1 MRRPTRESEKREK
14 KRKMNLSIVFA
25 KMAMLVLIML
35 LGYLCARIG
44 ITGPEF
50 NKRVTPLVMNVL
62 LTATILNSVLSV
74 PDFTGRDIVDY
85 VLVLTA
91 ATVLQIAA
99 AWFLPRLLRTRGE
112 DVGATRLVTAF
123 GNVGFVGLPVV
134 AAIFGDEMVFF
145 ASLANIPFNLALY
158 SIGAAQLSGGAGAR
172 FDWRKVLNMP
182 VIATLLSVVL
192 LLSRIHVPAVI
203 ADTISTLAGATIPLS
218 MLIIGTSLGAI
229 SVRAALADWRVY
241 VVSAVRLLV
250 CPLLTWLVLRP
261 FVSGALLGIPVLLA
275 ACPSAMVVTALCLQ
289 YGRSDAFASKCIF
302 LSTVLSAVTIPLLIW
317 LLF

>member
-14 KRKMNLSIVFA
+14 KRKMNLSVVFA

-112 DVGATRLVTAF
+112 DAGAMRLTTAF

-134 AAIFGDEMVFF
+134 AAIFGEEMVFF
-145 ASLANIPFNLALY
+145 ASLCNIPFNLALY
-158 SIGAAQLSGGAGAR
+158 SSSASQLSPEGGR
-172 FDWRKVLNMP
+172 VRWQDVLNAP
-182 VIATLLSVVL
+182 VIATLLSIVL
-192 LLSRIHVPAVI
+192 LLTHVPVPGVI
-203 ADTISTLAGATIPLS
+203 ADTISA
-218 MLIIGTSLGAI
+218 
-229 SVRAALADWRVY
+229 
-241 VVSAVRLLV
+241 
-250 CPLLTWLVLRP
+250 
-261 FVSGALLGIPVLLA
+261 VSG
-275 ACPSAMVVTALCLQ
+275 
-289 YGRSDAFASKCIF
+289 
-302 LSTVLSAVTIPLLIW
+302 VTIPLVIW

>member
-50 NKRVTPLVMNVL
+50 NQRVTPLMVKVL
-62 LTATILNSVLSV
+62 LPATILNSVLSV
-74 PDFTGRDIVDY
+74 PDFSGRELLDY
-85 VLVLTA
+85 ILVM
-91 ATVLQIAA
+91 TVMVALQMLP
-99 AWFLPRLLRTRGE
+99 AWFLPRLMRTRSE
-112 DVGATRLVTAF
+112 DAGATRLVTAF

-145 ASLANIPFNLALY
+145 ASLCNIPFNLALY
-158 SIGAAQLSGGAGAR
+158 SCSAAQLSPDGGR
-172 FDWRKVLNMP
+172 VRWQDVLNAP

-192 LLSRIHVPAVI
+192 LLSRVHVPGVL
-203 ADTISTLAGATIPLS
+203 ADTISSVSGATIPLS
-218 MLIIGTSLGAI
+218 MLVIGTSLGGI
-229 SVRAALADWRVY
+229 SVRSVLTDWRVY

-261 FVSGALLGIPVLLA
+261 FAAGALLGISVLMA
-275 ACPSAMVVTALCLQ
+275 ACPSAMLVTALCLQ

-302 LSTVLSAVTIPLLIW
+302 LSTILSAVTIPLLIW

>member
-1 MRRPTRESEKREK
+1 
-14 KRKMNLSIVFA
+14 MNLSVVFA

-158 SIGAAQLSGGAGAR
+158 SIGAAQLSGSAGAR

-241 VVSAVRLLV
+241 VVSAARCSAFRCCSRRARRPWSSRRCV
-250 CPLLTWLVLRP
+250 CSMTGRMR
-261 FVSGALLGIPVLLA
+261 SR
-275 ACPSAMVVTALCLQ
+275 PSAFFSI
-289 YGRSDAFASKCIF
+289 RSC
-302 LSTVLSAVTIPLLIW
+302 PP
-317 LLF
+317 

>member
-14 KRKMNLSIVFA
+14 KRKMNLSTVFA

-50 NKRVTPLVMNVL
+50 NQRVTPLMVKVL
-62 LTATILNSVLSV
+62 LPATILNSVLSV
-74 PDFTGRDIVDY
+74 PDFSGRELLDY
-85 VLVLTA
+85 ILA
-91 ATVLQIAA
+91 MTVMVALQMLP
-99 AWFLPRLLRTRGE
+99 AWFLPRLMRTRSE

-145 ASLANIPFNLALY
+145 ASLCNIPFNLALY
-158 SIGAAQLSGGAGAR
+158 SCSAAQLSPDGGR
-172 FDWRKVLNMP
+172 VRWQDVLNAP

-192 LLSRIHVPAVI
+192 LLSRVHVPGVL
-203 ADTISTLAGATIPLS
+203 ADTISSVSGVTIPLS
-218 MLIIGTSLGAI
+218 MLVIGTSLGGI
-229 SVRAALADWRVY
+229 SVRSVLTDWRVY

-261 FVSGALLGIPVLLA
+261 FAAGALLGISVLMA
-275 ACPSAMVVTALCLQ
+275 ACPSAMLVTALCLQ

-302 LSTVLSAVTIPLLIW
+302 LSTILSAVTIPLLIW

>member
-14 KRKMNLSIVFA
+14 KRKMNLSTVFA

-50 NKRVTPLVMNVL
+50 NQRVTPLMVKVL
-62 LTATILNSVLSV
+62 LPATILNSVLSV
-74 PDFTGRDIVDY
+74 PDFSGRELLDY
-85 VLVLTA
+85 ILVM
-91 ATVLQIAA
+91 TVMVALQMLP
-99 AWFLPRLLRTRGE
+99 AWFLPRLMRTRSE

-145 ASLANIPFNLALY
+145 ASLCNIPFNLALY
-158 SIGAAQLSGGAGAR
+158 SCSAAQLSPDGGR
-172 FDWRKVLNMP
+172 VRWQDVLNAP

-229 SVRAALADWRVY
+229 SVRAALTDWRVY
-241 VVSAVRLLV
+241 AVSAVRLLV

-261 FVSGALLGIPVLLA
+261 FVSGVLLGISVLLA
-275 ACPSAMVVTALCLQ
+275 ACPSAMLVTALCLQ
-289 YGRSDAFASKCIF
+289 YERSDAFASKCIF

>member
-1 MRRPTRESEKREK
+1 
-14 KRKMNLSIVFA
+14 MNLSTVFA

-50 NKRVTPLVMNVL
+50 NQRVTPLMVKVL
-62 LTATILNSVLSV
+62 LPATILNSVLSV
-74 PDFTGRDIVDY
+74 PDFSGRELLDY
-85 VLVLTA
+85 ILVM
-91 ATVLQIAA
+91 TVMVALQMLP
-99 AWFLPRLLRTRGE
+99 AWFLPRLMRTRSE

-145 ASLANIPFNLALY
+145 ASLCNIPFNLALY
-158 SIGAAQLSGGAGAR
+158 SCSAAQLSPDGGR
-172 FDWRKVLNMP
+172 VRWQDVLNAP

-192 LLSRIHVPAVI
+192 LLSRVHVPGVL
-203 ADTISTLAGATIPLS
+203 ADTISSVSGVTIPLS
-218 MLIIGTSLGAI
+218 MLVIGTSLGGI
-229 SVRAALADWRVY
+229 SVRSVLTDWRVY

-261 FVSGALLGIPVLLA
+261 FAAGALLGISVLMA
-275 ACPSAMVVTALCLQ
+275 ACPSAMLVTALCLQ
-289 YGRSDAFASKCIF
+289 YGRSDAFASKGIF
-302 LSTVLSAVTIPLLIW
+302 LSTILSAVTIPLLIW

>member
-1 MRRPTRESEKREK
+1 
-14 KRKMNLSIVFA
+14 MNLSTVFA

-50 NKRVTPLVMNVL
+50 NQRVTPLMVKVL
-62 LTATILNSVLSV
+62 LPATILNSVLSV
-74 PDFTGRDIVDY
+74 PDFSGRELLDY
-85 VLVLTA
+85 ILVM
-91 ATVLQIAA
+91 TVMVALQMLP
-99 AWFLPRLLRTRGE
+99 AWFLPRLMRTRSE

-145 ASLANIPFNLALY
+145 ASLCNIPFNLALY
-158 SIGAAQLSGGAGAR
+158 SCSAAQLSPDGGR
-172 FDWRKVLNMP
+172 VRWQDVLNAP

-192 LLSRIHVPAVI
+192 LLSRVHVPGVL
-203 ADTISTLAGATIPLS
+203 ADTISSVSGVTIPLS
-218 MLIIGTSLGAI
+218 MLVIGTSLGGI
-229 SVRAALADWRVY
+229 SVRSVLTDWRVY

-261 FVSGALLGIPVLLA
+261 FAAGALLGISVLMA
-275 ACPSAMVVTALCLQ
+275 ACPSAMLVTALCLQ

-302 LSTVLSAVTIPLLIW
+302 LSTILSAVTIPLLIW

>member
-1 MRRPTRESEKREK
+1 
-14 KRKMNLSIVFA
+14 MNLSVVFA

-99 AWFLPRLLRTRGE
+99 AWFLPRL
-112 DVGATRLVTAF
+112 VTAF

-158 SIGAAQLSGGAGAR
+158 SIGAAQLSGSAGAR

-289 YGRSDAFASKCIF
+289 YDRSDAFASKCIF
-302 LSTVLSAVTIPLLIW
+302 LNTILSAVTIPLLIW

>member
-50 NKRVTPLVMNVL
+50 NQRVTPLMVKVL
-62 LTATILNSVLSV
+62 LPATILNSVLSV
-74 PDFTGRDIVDY
+74 PDFSGRELLDY
-85 VLVLTA
+85 ILVM
-91 ATVLQIAA
+91 TVMVALQMLP
-99 AWFLPRLLRTRGE
+99 AWFLPRLMRTRSE

-145 ASLANIPFNLALY
+145 ASLCNIPFNLALY
-158 SIGAAQLSGGAGAR
+158 SIGAAQLSPDGGR
-172 FDWRKVLNMP
+172 VRWQDVLNAP

-192 LLSRIHVPAVI
+192 LLSRVHVPGVL
-203 ADTISTLAGATIPLS
+203 ADTISSVSGVTIPLS
-218 MLIIGTSLGAI
+218 MLVIGTSLGGI
-229 SVRAALADWRVY
+229 SVRAALTDWRVY

-261 FVSGALLGIPVLLA
+261 FAAGALLGISVLMA
-275 ACPSAMVVTALCLQ
+275 ACPSAMLVTALCLQ

>member
-50 NKRVTPLVMNVL
+50 NQRVTPLMVKVL
-62 LTATILNSVLSV
+62 LPPTILHSVRRV
-74 PDFTGRDIVDY
+74 PDFSGRELLDY
-85 VLVLTA
+85 ILVM
-91 ATVLQIAA
+91 TVMVALQMLP
-99 AWFLPRLLRTRGE
+99 AWFLPRLMRTRSE

-145 ASLANIPFNLALY
+145 ASLCNIPFNLALY
-158 SIGAAQLSGGAGAR
+158 SCSAAQLSPDGGR
-172 FDWRKVLNMP
+172 VRWQDVLNAP

-192 LLSRIHVPAVI
+192 LLSRVHVPGVL
-203 ADTISTLAGATIPLS
+203 ADTISSVSGVTIPLS
-218 MLIIGTSLGAI
+218 MLVIGTSLGGI
-229 SVRAALADWRVY
+229 SVRSVLTDWRVY

-261 FVSGALLGIPVLLA
+261 FAAGALLGISVLMA
-275 ACPSAMVVTALCLQ
+275 ACPSAMLVTALCLQ

>member
-14 KRKMNLSIVFA
+14 KRKMNLSTVFA

-50 NKRVTPLVMNVL
+50 NQRVTPLMVKVL
-62 LTATILNSVLSV
+62 LPATILNSVLSV
-74 PDFTGRDIVDY
+74 PDFSGRELLDY
-85 VLVLTA
+85 ILVM
-91 ATVLQIAA
+91 TVMVALQMLP
-99 AWFLPRLLRTRGE
+99 AWFLPRLMRTRSE

-145 ASLANIPFNLALY
+145 ASLCNIPFNLALY
-158 SIGAAQLSGGAGAR
+158 SCSAAQLSPDGGR
-172 FDWRKVLNMP
+172 VRWQDVLNAP

-192 LLSRIHVPAVI
+192 LLSRVHVPGVL

-229 SVRAALADWRVY
+229 SVRAALTDWRVY
-241 VVSAVRLLV
+241 AVSAVRLLV

-261 FVSGALLGIPVLLA
+261 FAAGALLGISVLMA
-275 ACPSAMVVTALCLQ
+275 ACPSAMLVTALCLQ

>member
-1 MRRPTRESEKREK
+1 
-14 KRKMNLSIVFA
+14 MNLSIVFA

-50 NKRVTPLVMNVL
+50 NQRVTPLMVKVL
-62 LTATILNSVLSV
+62 LPATILNSVLSV
-74 PDFTGRDIVDY
+74 PDFSGRELLDY
-85 VLVLTA
+85 ILVM
-91 ATVLQIAA
+91 TVMVALQMLP
-99 AWFLPRLLRTRGE
+99 AWFLPRLMRTRSE
-112 DVGATRLVTAF
+112 DAGATRRVTAF

-145 ASLANIPFNLALY
+145 ASLCNIPFNLALY
-158 SIGAAQLSGGAGAR
+158 SCSAAQLSPDGGR
-172 FDWRKVLNMP
+172 VRWQDVLNAP

-192 LLSRIHVPAVI
+192 LLSRVHVPGVL
-203 ADTISTLAGATIPLS
+203 ADTISSVSGATIPLS
-218 MLIIGTSLGAI
+218 MLVIGTSLGGI
-229 SVRAALADWRVY
+229 SVRSVLTDWRVY

-261 FVSGALLGIPVLLA
+261 FAAGALLGISVLMA
-275 ACPSAMVVTALCLQ
+275 ACPSAMLVTALCLQ

-302 LSTVLSAVTIPLLIW
+302 LSTILSAVTIPLLIW

>member
-1 MRRPTRESEKREK
+1 MRRPTIESEKREK

-50 NKRVTPLVMNVL
+50 NQRVTPLMVKVL
-62 LTATILNSVLSV
+62 LPATILNSVLSV
-74 PDFTGRDIVDY
+74 PDFSGRELLDY
-85 VLVLTA
+85 ILVM
-91 ATVLQIAA
+91 TVMVALQMLP
-99 AWFLPRLLRTRGE
+99 AWFLPRLMRTRSE

-145 ASLANIPFNLALY
+145 ASLCNIPFNLALY
-158 SIGAAQLSGGAGAR
+158 SCSAAQLSPDGGR
-172 FDWRKVLNMP
+172 VRWQDVLNAP

-192 LLSRIHVPAVI
+192 LLSRVHVPGVL
-203 ADTISTLAGATIPLS
+203 ADTISSVSGVTIPLS
-218 MLIIGTSLGAI
+218 MLVIGTSLGGI
-229 SVRAALADWRVY
+229 SVRSVLTDWRVY

-261 FVSGALLGIPVLLA
+261 FAAGALLGISVLMA
-275 ACPSAMVVTALCLQ
+275 ACPSAMLVTALCLQ

>member
-14 KRKMNLSIVFA
+14 KRNMNLSIVFA

-50 NKRVTPLVMNVL
+50 NQRVTPLMVKVL
-62 LTATILNSVLSV
+62 LPATILNSVLSV
-74 PDFTGRDIVDY
+74 PDFSGRELLDY
-85 VLVLTA
+85 ILVM
-91 ATVLQIAA
+91 TVMVALQMLP
-99 AWFLPRLLRTRGE
+99 AWFLPRLMRTRSE

-145 ASLANIPFNLALY
+145 ASLCNIPFNLALY
-158 SIGAAQLSGGAGAR
+158 SCSAAQLSPDGGR
-172 FDWRKVLNMP
+172 VRWQDVLNAP

-261 FVSGALLGIPVLLA
+261 FAAGALLGISVLMA

>member
-14 KRKMNLSIVFA
+14 KRKMNLSVVFA

-158 SIGAAQLSGGAGAR
+158 SIGAAQLSGGA
-172 FDWRKVLNMP
+172 P
-182 VIATLLSVVL
+182 IE
-192 LLSRIHVPAVI
+192 
-203 ADTISTLAGATIPLS
+203 
-218 MLIIGTSLGAI
+218 
-229 SVRAALADWRVY
+229 
-241 VVSAVRLLV
+241 
-250 CPLLTWLVLRP
+250 
-261 FVSGALLGIPVLLA
+261 
-275 ACPSAMVVTALCLQ
+275 
-289 YGRSDAFASKCIF
+289 
-302 LSTVLSAVTIPLLIW
+302 
-317 LLF
+317 

>member
-1 MRRPTRESEKREK
+1 M
-14 KRKMNLSIVFA
+14 
-25 KMAMLVLIML
+25 
-35 LGYLCARIG
+35 
-44 ITGPEF
+44 
-50 NKRVTPLVMNVL
+50 
-62 LTATILNSVLSV
+62 
-74 PDFTGRDIVDY
+74 
-85 VLVLTA
+85 LTA
-91 ATVLQIAA
+91 ATVLQVVM
-99 AWFLPRLLRTRGE
+99 AWFLPRLMRTRSE
-112 DVGATRLVTAF
+112 DAGATRLVTAF

-145 ASLANIPFNLALY
+145 ASLCNIPFNLALY
-158 SIGAAQLSGGAGAR
+158 SIGAAQLSGTDGAR

-229 SVRAALADWRVY
+229 SVRAALTDWRAY
-241 VVSAVRLLV
+241 AVSAVRLLV

-261 FVSGALLGIPVLLA
+261 FVSGVLLGIPVLLA

-289 YGRSDAFASKCIF
+289 YERSDAFASKCIF

>member
-50 NKRVTPLVMNVL
+50 NQRVTPLMVKVL
-62 LTATILNSVLSV
+62 LPATILNSVLSV
-74 PDFTGRDIVDY
+74 PDFSGRELLDY
-85 VLVLTA
+85 ILVM
-91 ATVLQIAA
+91 TVMVALQMLP
-99 AWFLPRLLRTRGE
+99 AWFLPRLMRTRSE

-145 ASLANIPFNLALY
+145 ASLCNIPFNLALY
-158 SIGAAQLSGGAGAR
+158 SCSAAQLSPDGGR
-172 FDWRKVLNMP
+172 VRWQDVLNAP

-192 LLSRIHVPAVI
+192 LLSRVHVPGVL
-203 ADTISTLAGATIPLS
+203 ADTISSVSGVTIPLS
-218 MLIIGTSLGAI
+218 MLVIGTSLGGI
-229 SVRAALADWRVY
+229 SVRSVLTDWRVY

-261 FVSGALLGIPVLLA
+261 FAAGALLGISVLMA
-275 ACPSAMVVTALCLQ
+275 ACPSAMLVTALCLQ

-302 LSTVLSAVTIPLLIW
+302 LSAVLSAVTIPLLIW

>member
-1 MRRPTRESEKREK
+1 
-14 KRKMNLSIVFA
+14 MNLSIVFA

-50 NKRVTPLVMNVL
+50 NQRVTPLVMNVL

-74 PDFTGRDIVDY
+74 PDFTGREIVDY

-91 ATVLQIAA
+91 ATVLQVVM
-99 AWFLPRLLRTRGE
+99 AWFLPRLLRTRSE

-145 ASLANIPFNLALY
+145 ASLCNIPFNLALY
-158 SIGAAQLSGGAGAR
+158 SIGAAQLSGTDGAR
-172 FDWRKVLNMP
+172 LDWRKVLNMP

-218 MLIIGTSLGAI
+218 MLIIGTPRKERPAI
-229 SVRAALADWRVY
+229 AHPVVNLVHEERYCRADAATMDAQVAEMDAMFRPHAREVGERVVDIY
-241 VVSAVRLLV
+241 TRKHTSPFMAEMSRSMEWWFKN
-250 CPLLTWLVLRP
+250 WL
-261 FVSGALLGIPVLLA
+261 
-275 ACPSAMVVTALCLQ
+275 
-289 YGRSDAFASKCIF
+289 DK
-302 LSTVLSAVTIPLLIW
+302 
-317 LLF
+317 

>member
-14 KRKMNLSIVFA
+14 KRKMNLSTVFA

-50 NKRVTPLVMNVL
+50 NQRVTPLMVKVL
-62 LTATILNSVLSV
+62 LPATILNSVLSV
-74 PDFTGRDIVDY
+74 PDFSGRELLDY
-85 VLVLTA
+85 ILVM
-91 ATVLQIAA
+91 TVMVALQMLP
-99 AWFLPRLLRTRGE
+99 AWFLPRLLRTRSG

-145 ASLANIPFNLALY
+145 ASLCNIPFNLALY
-158 SIGAAQLSGGAGAR
+158 SCSAAQLSPDGGR
-172 FDWRKVLNMP
+172 VRWQDVLNAP

-192 LLSRIHVPAVI
+192 LLSRVHVPGVL
-203 ADTISTLAGATIPLS
+203 ADTISSVSGVTIPLS
-218 MLIIGTSLGAI
+218 MLVIGTSLGAI
-229 SVRAALADWRVY
+229 SVRSVLTDWRVY

-261 FVSGALLGIPVLLA
+261 FAAGALLGISVLMA
-275 ACPSAMVVTALCLQ
+275 ACPSAMLVTALCLQ

-302 LSTVLSAVTIPLLIW
+302 LSTILSAVTIPLLIW

>member
-50 NKRVTPLVMNVL
+50 NQRVTPLMVKVL
-62 LTATILNSVLSV
+62 LPATILNSVLSV
-74 PDFTGRDIVDY
+74 PDFSGRELLDY
-85 VLVLTA
+85 ILVM
-91 ATVLQIAA
+91 TVMVALQMLP
-99 AWFLPRLLRTRGE
+99 AWFLPRLMRTRSE

-145 ASLANIPFNLALY
+145 ASLCNIPFNLALY
-158 SIGAAQLSGGAGAR
+158 SCSAAQLSPDGGR
-172 FDWRKVLNMP
+172 VRWQDVLNAP

-192 LLSRIHVPAVI
+192 LLSRVHVPGVL
-203 ADTISTLAGATIPLS
+203 ADTISSVSGVTIPLS

-229 SVRAALADWRVY
+229 SVRAALTDWRVY
-241 VVSAVRLLV
+241 AVSAVRLLV

-261 FVSGALLGIPVLLA
+261 FVSGVLLGIPVLLA

-289 YGRSDAFASKCIF
+289 YERSDAFASKCIF

>member
-14 KRKMNLSIVFA
+14 KRKMNLSVVFA

-145 ASLANIPFNLALY
+145 ASLTNIPFNLD

-289 YGRSDAFASKCIF
+289 YDRSDAFASKCIF
-302 LSTVLSAVTIPLLIW
+302 LSTILSAVTIPLLIW

>member
-1 MRRPTRESEKREK
+1 
-14 KRKMNLSIVFA
+14 MNLSVVFA

-74 PDFTGRDIVDY
+74 PDFTGRDIVDSVLGAPAFQAIEIVDY
-85 VLVLTA
+85 ILVLTVMV
-91 ATVLQIAA
+91 VLQMLP
-99 AWFLPRLLRTRGE
+99 AWLLPRLLRTRGE

-145 ASLANIPFNLALY
+145 SSLANIPFNLALY

-289 YGRSDAFASKCIF
+289 YDRSDAFASKCIF
-302 LSTVLSAVTIPLLIW
+302 LNTILSAVTIPLLIW

>member
-44 ITGPEF
+44 ITGSEF
-50 NKRVTPLVMNVL
+50 NQRVTPLMVKVL
-62 LTATILNSVLSV
+62 LPATILNSVLSV
-74 PDFTGRDIVDY
+74 PDFSGRELLDY
-85 VLVLTA
+85 ILVM
-91 ATVLQIAA
+91 TVMVALQMLP
-99 AWFLPRLLRTRGE
+99 AWFLPRLMRTRSE

-145 ASLANIPFNLALY
+145 ASLCNIPFNLALY
-158 SIGAAQLSGGAGAR
+158 SCSAAQLSPDGGR
-172 FDWRKVLNMP
+172 VRWQDVLNAP

-192 LLSRIHVPAVI
+192 LLSRVHVPGVL
-203 ADTISTLAGATIPLS
+203 ADTISSVSGVTIPLS
-218 MLIIGTSLGAI
+218 MLVIGTSLGGI
-229 SVRAALADWRVY
+229 SVRSVLTDWRVY

-261 FVSGALLGIPVLLA
+261 FAAGALLGISVLMA
-275 ACPSAMVVTALCLQ
+275 ACPSAMLVTALCLQ

>member
-14 KRKMNLSIVFA
+14 KRNMNLSIVFA

-50 NKRVTPLVMNVL
+50 NQRVTPLMVKVL
-62 LTATILNSVLSV
+62 LPATILNSVLSV
-74 PDFTGRDIVDY
+74 PDFSGRELLDY
-85 VLVLTA
+85 ILVM
-91 ATVLQIAA
+91 TVMVALQMLP
-99 AWFLPRLLRTRGE
+99 AWFLPRLMRTRSE

-145 ASLANIPFNLALY
+145 ASLCNIPFNLALY
-158 SIGAAQLSGGAGAR
+158 SCSAAQLSPDGGR
-172 FDWRKVLNMP
+172 VRWQDVLNAP

-192 LLSRIHVPAVI
+192 LLSRVHVPGVL
-203 ADTISTLAGATIPLS
+203 ADTISSVSGVTIPLS
-218 MLIIGTSLGAI
+218 MLVIGTSLGGI
-229 SVRAALADWRVY
+229 SVRSVLTDWRVY

-261 FVSGALLGIPVLLA
+261 FAAGALLGISVLMA
-275 ACPSAMVVTALCLQ
+275 ACPSAMLVTALCLQ

-302 LSTVLSAVTIPLLIW
+302 LNTILSAVTIPLLIW

>member
-50 NKRVTPLVMNVL
+50 NQRVTPLMVKVL
-62 LTATILNSVLSV
+62 LPATILNSVLSV
-74 PDFTGRDIVDY
+74 PDFSGRELLDY
-85 VLVLTA
+85 ILVM
-91 ATVLQIAA
+91 TVMVALQMLP
-99 AWFLPRLLRTRGE
+99 AWFLPRLMRTRSE

-145 ASLANIPFNLALY
+145 ASLCNIPFNLALY
-158 SIGAAQLSGGAGAR
+158 SCSAAQLSPDGGR
-172 FDWRKVLNMP
+172 VRWQDVLNVP

-192 LLSRIHVPAVI
+192 LLSRVHVPGVL
-203 ADTISTLAGATIPLS
+203 ADTISSVSGVTIPLS
-218 MLIIGTSLGAI
+218 MLVIGTSLGGI
-229 SVRAALADWRVY
+229 SVRSVLTDWRVY

-261 FVSGALLGIPVLLA
+261 FAAGALLGISVLMA
-275 ACPSAMVVTALCLQ
+275 ACPSAMLVTALCLQ

>member
-14 KRKMNLSIVFA
+14 KRKMNLSVVFA

-62 LTATILNSVLSV
+62 LTA
-74 PDFTGRDIVDY
+74 
-85 VLVLTA
+85 
-91 ATVLQIAA
+91 ATVLQVVM

-145 ASLANIPFNLALY
+145 ASLTNIPFNLALY

-289 YGRSDAFASKCIF
+289 YDRSDAFASKCIF
-302 LSTVLSAVTIPLLIW
+302 LNTILSAVTIPLLIW

>member
-14 KRKMNLSIVFA
+14 KRKMNLSTVFA

-44 ITGPEF
+44 ITGLEF
-50 NKRVTPLVMNVL
+50 NQRVTPLMVKVL
-62 LTATILNSVLSV
+62 LPATILNSVLSV
-74 PDFTGRDIVDY
+74 PDFSGRELLDY
-85 VLVLTA
+85 ILVM
-91 ATVLQIAA
+91 TVMVALQMLP
-99 AWFLPRLLRTRGE
+99 AWFLPRLMRTRSE

-145 ASLANIPFNLALY
+145 ASLCNIPFNLALY
-158 SIGAAQLSGGAGAR
+158 SCSAAQLSPDGGR
-172 FDWRKVLNMP
+172 VRWQDVLNAP

-192 LLSRIHVPAVI
+192 LLSRVHVPGVL
-203 ADTISTLAGATIPLS
+203 ADTISSVSGVTIPLS
-218 MLIIGTSLGAI
+218 MLVIGTSLGGI
-229 SVRAALADWRVY
+229 SVRSVLTDWRVY

-261 FVSGALLGIPVLLA
+261 FAAGALLGISVLMA
-275 ACPSAMVVTALCLQ
+275 ACPSAMLVTALCLQ

-302 LSTVLSAVTIPLLIW
+302 LSTILSAVTIPLLIW

>member
-1 MRRPTRESEKREK
+1 
-14 KRKMNLSIVFA
+14 MNLSIVFA

-50 NKRVTPLVMNVL
+50 NQRVTPLMVKVL
-62 LTATILNSVLSV
+62 LPATILNSVLSV
-74 PDFTGRDIVDY
+74 PDFSGSELLDY
-85 VLVLTA
+85 ILVM
-91 ATVLQIAA
+91 TVMVALQMLP
-99 AWFLPRLLRTRGE
+99 AWFLPRLMRTRSE

-145 ASLANIPFNLALY
+145 ASLCNIPFNLALY
-158 SIGAAQLSGGAGAR
+158 SCSAAQLSPDGGR
-172 FDWRKVLNMP
+172 VRWQDVLNAP

-192 LLSRIHVPAVI
+192 LLSRVHVPGVL
-203 ADTISTLAGATIPLS
+203 ADTISSVSGVTIPLS
-218 MLIIGTSLGAI
+218 MLVIGTSLGGI
-229 SVRAALADWRVY
+229 SVRSVLTDWRVY

-261 FVSGALLGIPVLLA
+261 FAAGALLGISVLMA
-275 ACPSAMVVTALCLQ
+275 ACPSAMLVTALCLQ

>member
-1 MRRPTRESEKREK
+1 
-14 KRKMNLSIVFA
+14 MNLSIVFA

-50 NKRVTPLVMNVL
+50 NQRVTPLMVKVL
-62 LTATILNSVLSV
+62 LPATILNSVLSV
-74 PDFTGRDIVDY
+74 PDFSGRELLDY
-85 VLVLTA
+85 ILVM
-91 ATVLQIAA
+91 TVMVALQMLP
-99 AWFLPRLLRTRGE
+99 AWFLPRLMRTRSE

-123 GNVGFVGLPVV
+123 GNAGFVGLPVV

-145 ASLANIPFNLALY
+145 ASLCNIPFNLALY
-158 SIGAAQLSGGAGAR
+158 SCSAAQLSPDGGR
-172 FDWRKVLNMP
+172 VRWQDVLNAP

-192 LLSRIHVPAVI
+192 LLSRVHVPGVL
-203 ADTISTLAGATIPLS
+203 ADTISSVSGVTIPLS
-218 MLIIGTSLGAI
+218 MLVIGTSLGGI
-229 SVRAALADWRVY
+229 SVRSVLTDWRVY

-261 FVSGALLGIPVLLA
+261 FVGGALLGIPVLLA

-302 LSTVLSAVTIPLLIW
+302 LNTILSAVTIPLLIW

>member
-1 MRRPTRESEKREK
+1 
-14 KRKMNLSIVFA
+14 MNLSVVFA

-112 DVGATRLVTAF
+112 DVGATRSPT
-123 GNVGFVGLPVV
+123 
-134 AAIFGDEMVFF
+134 
-145 ASLANIPFNLALY
+145 
-158 SIGAAQLSGGAGAR
+158 GG
-172 FDWRKVLNMP
+172 
-182 VIATLLSVVL
+182 
-192 LLSRIHVPAVI
+192 
-203 ADTISTLAGATIPLS
+203 STWCRRCGCSCAH
-218 MLIIGTSLGAI
+218 
-229 SVRAALADWRVY
+229 
-241 VVSAVRLLV
+241 
-250 CPLLTWLVLRP
+250 C
-261 FVSGALLGIPVLLA
+261 
-275 ACPSAMVVTALCLQ
+275 
-289 YGRSDAFASKCIF
+289 
-302 LSTVLSAVTIPLLIW
+302 
-317 LLF
+317 

>member
-14 KRKMNLSIVFA
+14 KRKMNLSTVFA

-50 NKRVTPLVMNVL
+50 NQRVTPLMVKVL
-62 LTATILNSVLSV
+62 LPATILNSVLSV
-74 PDFTGRDIVDY
+74 PDFSGRELLDY
-85 VLVLTA
+85 ILVM
-91 ATVLQIAA
+91 TVMVALQMLP
-99 AWFLPRLLRTRGE
+99 AWFLPRLMRTRSE
-112 DVGATRLVTAF
+112 DGGATRLVTAF

-145 ASLANIPFNLALY
+145 ASLCNIPFNLALY
-158 SIGAAQLSGGAGAR
+158 SCSAAQLSPDGGR
-172 FDWRKVLNMP
+172 VRWQDVLNAP

-192 LLSRIHVPAVI
+192 LLSRVHVPGVL
-203 ADTISTLAGATIPLS
+203 ADTISSVSGVTIPLS
-218 MLIIGTSLGAI
+218 MLVIGTSLGGI
-229 SVRAALADWRVY
+229 SVRSVLTDWRVY

-261 FVSGALLGIPVLLA
+261 FAAGALLGISVLMA
-275 ACPSAMVVTALCLQ
+275 ACPSAMLVTALCLQ